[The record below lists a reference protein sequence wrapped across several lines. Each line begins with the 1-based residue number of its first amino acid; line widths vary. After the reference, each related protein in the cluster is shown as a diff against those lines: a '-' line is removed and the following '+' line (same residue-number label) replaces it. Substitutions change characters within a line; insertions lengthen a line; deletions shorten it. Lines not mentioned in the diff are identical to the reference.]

1 MPMKKETILKY
12 ALWLPPVFW
21 YRTVWGFSAQP
32 ASVSGALSDRLLYRF
47 LLALSPGFAASSE
60 AARLEAVELLSFLER
75 KAAHMFLYFVLA
87 LLVLAALS
95 LWIKRRRA
103 AAALDEYH
111 QTFVPGR
118 SGELRDVLVDLCG
131 AAAALALAALT
142 VRCLKRRPAALLALG
157 GLCCLPALLALLP
170 LPIPGFPL
178 LRQAAAPFACAMVLP
193 GGALLN
199 AGCARRES
207 RRQTARA

>member
-1 MPMKKETILKY
+1 MNKKNFLNY
-12 ALWLPPVFW
+12 ALWLPPALW
-21 YRTVWGFSAQP
+21 YRVIWGFSAQS
-32 ASVSGALSDRLLYRF
+32 AGVSGDLSDRLLYRF
-47 LLALSPGFAASSE
+47 LLALSPAFAASGE
-60 AARLEAVELLSFLER
+60 AERLEAVELLSFLER

-87 LLVLAALS
+87 LLLAAALS
-95 LWIKRRRA
+95 PWLRQRARLFPAALASALA

-131 AAAALALAALT
+131 ASAALALAALLALC
-142 VRCLKRRPAALLALG
+142 RRRSRPALLLLG

-178 LRQAAAPFACAMVLP
+178 LRQAAAPFAALLTLP
-193 GGALLN
+193 GWALLA
-199 AGCARRES
+199 AGFD
-207 RRQTARA
+207 